1 MKKGK
6 ICAVIVN
13 KDLPAIAKTEPLV
26 DMFEVRIDLIGQG
39 WQEVARGLKK
49 PWIATNRP
57 ADEGGNWRGDEA
69 ERQEELLKALEL
81 GTAIVDIELATNC
94 LYEIVPIVK
103 KKAQC
108 MISFHDF
115 DRTPPLDILKKI
127 IKKQKA
133 AGADICKVVTNANS
147 FEDNLTTLK
156 LITAFPEDK
165 VISFAMGRE
174 GIVSRILCP
183 ISGGFLTYVSIGSKM
198 ESAPGQLSAQ
208 ELTGLYEVIRND

>member
-6 ICAVIVN
+6 ICAVITN
-13 KDLPAIAKTEPLV
+13 EDIAAISKAEPLV

-39 WQEVARGLKK
+39 WQEIARDLKK

-57 ADEGGNWRGDEA
+57 SGEGGNWRGDETS
-69 ERQEELLKALEL
+69 RQEELLKALEL
-81 GTAIVDIELATNC
+81 GAAIVDIELAANC

-108 MISFHDF
+108 IISFHDF
-115 DRTPPLDILKKI
+115 DRTPPLDRLKKI
-127 IKKQKA
+127 IKKQKS
-133 AGADICKVVTNANS
+133 AGADICKVVTTAVS

-156 LITAFPEDK
+156 LITAYPEEK
-165 VISFAMGRE
+165 VISFAMGRD
-174 GIVSRILCP
+174 GIISRILCP

-208 ELTGLYEVIRND
+208 ELTGLYEVITDG

>member
-6 ICAVIVN
+6 ICAVITSE
-13 KDLPAIAKTEPLV
+13 DIAAISKAEPLV

-39 WQEVARGLKK
+39 WQEIARDLKK

-57 ADEGGNWRGDEA
+57 SGEDGNWRGDETS
-69 ERQEELLKALEL
+69 RQEELLKALGL
-81 GTAIVDIELATNC
+81 GADIIDIELATSN
-94 LYEIVPIVK
+94 LNKLVPIIK

-108 MISFHDF
+108 IISFHDF
-115 DRTPPLDILKKI
+115 EKTPPLENLKGI

-133 AGADICKVVTNANS
+133 AGADICKVATTATS

-165 VISFAMGRE
+165 VISFSMGRG
-174 GIVSRILCP
+174 GIISRILCP
-183 ISGGFLTYVSIGSKM
+183 ISGGFLTYVSIGNKM
-198 ESAPGQLSAQ
+198 ESAPGQLSAR
-208 ELTGLYEVIRND
+208 ELSGLYEVLIND